1 MNRRNNYGICHVC
14 GETKHLTF
22 EHIPP
27 QSSGN
32 TAPVK
37 QYNGAAML
45 GHPAAFKGDFT
56 GVKYRNSQRG
66 LGGYTLCDDCN
77 SYLGRNYVQDFSA
90 FYTELIGT
98 MLKGTF
104 LNTEGLVTLSYAGIP
119 LLPIFK
125 QIIANFCCINQPG
138 IVRDCKDYL
147 LDRENNHFP
156 DRYKL
161 YLSINPYKDGR
172 FFSLGFSIPIYDN
185 HTFDLISVLSMP
197 PLVLT
202 LQDVYL
208 SDNRSLDLCD
218 ITSLGSCGWDK
229 TYDMEMTP
237 RIEHSDFFRAK
248 RNKRSR

>member
-1 MNRRNNYGICHVC
+1 MNRRNNYGVCHVC

-37 QYNGAAML
+37 QYTAAAML
-45 GHPAAFKGDFT
+45 DHPAAFKGDFT

-66 LGGYTLCDDCN
+66 IGGYTLCEDCN
-77 SYLGRNYVQDFSA
+77 SYLGRNYVPVFSM
-90 FYTELIGT
+90 FYTELMGI

-104 LNTEGLVTLSYAGIP
+104 LNTEKLVTLSYTGTP

-125 QIIANFCCINQPG
+125 QIIANFCCVNHPG
-138 IVRDCKDYL
+138 MVRGCKDYL
-147 LDRENNHFP
+147 LDKENNIFP

-161 YLSINPYKDGR
+161 YLSINPYEDGR
-172 FFSLGFSIPIYDN
+172 FFSTGFIGTFHDN
-185 HTFDLISVLSMP
+185 SKADFISVLSMP

-202 LQDVYL
+202 LLDVDQ

-218 ITSLGSCGWDK
+218 ITSFGSCDWDK
-229 TYDMEMTP
+229 TYDTEITP
-237 RIEHSDFFRAK
+237 RIKHDDFFRAK
-248 RNKRSR
+248 GPSN

>member
-32 TAPVK
+32 IDPVK

-45 GHPAAFKGDFT
+45 GHPAALRGDFS

-66 LGGYTLCDDCN
+66 LGGFTLCDDCN
-77 SYLGRNYVQDFSA
+77 SYLGRNYVSAFSA
-90 FYTELIGT
+90 FYIGLIET

-104 LNTEGLVTLSYAGIP
+104 LTTEGLVTLSAGIQP
-119 LLPIFK
+119 LPIFK

-138 IVRDCKDYL
+138 VVRDCTDYL
-147 LDRENNHFP
+147 LDRENNSFP

-172 FFSLGFSIPIYDN
+172 FFSFGFSPRIDN
-185 HTFDLISVLSMP
+185 NNKVDFISVLSLP
-197 PLVLT
+197 PLILT

-208 SDNRSLDLCD
+208 SGNRSLALCD
-218 ITSLGSCGWDK
+218 ITAFGSCDWDK

-237 RIEHSDFFRAK
+237 FIEHGDFFRVKEAK
-248 RNKRSR
+248 QPR